1 MKRTTDVVY
10 LFPDTI
16 QIRFILQM
24 YTETNC
30 QEQQAGAV
38 NSRHAPLRIAF
49 VYQQPEQLSPP
60 TKPSSRPMAV
70 IKFCHGCGCCGCSGV
85 SQVISKLQ
93 RRYRAERG
101 VSPIASD

>member
-16 QIRFILQM
+16 QITFILQM
-24 YTETNC
+24 YRETNC

-38 NSRHAPLRIAF
+38 NSRHAPRRIAF
-49 VYQQPEQLSPP
+49 AEQLNAH
-60 TKPSSRPMAV
+60 TKSSSMAV
-70 IKFCHGCGCCGCSGV
+70 IKFCHGCGCSGV

-93 RRYRAERG
+93 CRYRAALSAE
-101 VSPIASD
+101 PDNA